1 MKTRLDQRLVELA
14 LVESR
19 EKAKALILAG
29 QVLVNGQKVEK
40 AGAAVKPEDRVELLE
55 QPRYVSRGGLKL
67 EGALQGFGVDPSGRV
82 CIDVGTST
90 GGFTD
95 CLLQHGAA
103 RVHCVDVG
111 DTQIAWRLR
120 CDPRVILHEH
130 VNARLIEPATIG
142 EAAHLLVCDVSFISV
157 LLLLERFPPLLLPD
171 GEMLILVKPQF
182 EVGRGEVGKGGI
194 VRDEA
199 ARQQACDRVESAIRQ
214 LGFFTQ
220 RRESV
225 IRGGKGNQEYF
236 IHGSRDS
243 AHANHRHHLETER

>member
-14 LVESR
+14 LVDSR

-29 QVLVNGQKVEK
+29 QVLVNGQKMAK
-40 AGAAVKPEDRVELLE
+40 AGAPVKPDDRVELLE
-55 QPRYVSRGGLKL
+55 QLRYVSRGGLKL
-67 EGALQGFGVDPSGRV
+67 EGALQDFGVDPSGRV
-82 CIDVGTST
+82 CIDIGAST

-111 DTQIAWRLR
+111 ATQIAWRLR
-120 CDPRVILHEH
+120 GEPRVILHEH

-157 LLLLERFPPLLLPD
+157 LLLVERFPPLLFPD

-182 EVGRGEVGKGGI
+182 EVGRSEVGKGGI
-194 VRDEA
+194 VRDDS

-214 LGFFTQ
+214 LGFHT
-220 RRESV
+220 RRKESC
-225 IRGGKGNQEYF
+225 IRGAKGNVEYF
-236 IHGSRDS
+236 IHGARESGN
-243 AHANHRHHLETER
+243 ANHRHHLETER